1 VLEFFRN
8 LHPVFSAASAI
19 IAVVGV
25 AVSAYKFWK
34 EYRIKK
40 ILSGDEDELWHFRS
54 PSPPK
59 SHQRILNDIRTR
71 IITVAN
77 LKGGVGKTTL
87 SANLAAY
94 FDRNLGKRVLVIDA
108 DYQGSITGLLMGAA
122 EIDEIRSHTETLL
135 ADGVTAE
142 DIRGSQVHLQGILPL
157 TWLVPAFYSLS
168 RQENRHMVQWVMRG
182 GSDVRYRLIEAFLK
196 GGLLKLKQEDN
207 GFDIVIIDAPPR
219 LTMATVNAMCAS
231 THLLVPTALTP
242 ISARAVGPFLKMAR
256 EIKLELNQ
264 ELKLAGVVATLTS
277 PDGGLT
283 VRERQIVDTTLADAL
298 REWKGAEGGY
308 MFKRTIPRRAS
319 LSTASVDGL
328 GYLAHEGNVQN
339 PIKSILDEFGAEL
352 VNRIGLP

>member
-1 VLEFFRN
+1 MPCACGSLKERWRNSATIARNSRHVAVGPSSQTGTARGCRALCIFLFKAPADDMVVRSFYGTISCRWVIGGSAVLEFFRN

-122 EIDEIRSHTETLL
+122 EIDEIRSHTENSPRRRCHGRRHSGVAGSL
-135 ADGVTAE
+135 ARDPAAHVV
-142 DIRGSQVHLQGILPL
+142 GSSVLFP
-157 TWLVPAFYSLS
+157 VSSREPAY
-168 RQENRHMVQWVMRG
+168 G
-182 GSDVRYRLIEAFLK
+182 
-196 GGLLKLKQEDN
+196 
-207 GFDIVIIDAPPR
+207 
-219 LTMATVNAMCAS
+219 
-231 THLLVPTALTP
+231 
-242 ISARAVGPFLKMAR
+242 AVG
-256 EIKLELNQ
+256 
-264 ELKLAGVVATLTS
+264 
-277 PDGGLT
+277 
-283 VRERQIVDTTLADAL
+283 DAWRL
-298 REWKGAEGGY
+298 
-308 MFKRTIPRRAS
+308 
-319 LSTASVDGL
+319 
-328 GYLAHEGNVQN
+328 
-339 PIKSILDEFGAEL
+339 
-352 VNRIGLP
+352 